1 MIALADLNPPIEK
14 IQAHFVQYKGFNFIL
29 SGDGAEAI
37 ASRGTNYFGPSI
49 LGRYGVAMATRRE
62 FFFPAR
68 TVDDYGCVYDG
79 QAALDWIVNSGLRHP
94 RADAIGL
101 IEDGSPETLM
111 LRQLDLGVPLG
122 VFVSARRGEFP
133 GIQAAARVHI
143 EVDDCRQVNK
153 GARARDYMPVV
164 RIPAMSEP
172 GLSLRHIVRQIEAL
186 Y

>member
-1 MIALADLNPPIEK
+1 MIALAELTPPIEK
-14 IQAHFVQYKGFNFIL
+14 IQAHFVQYKGLNFLL
-29 SGDGAEAI
+29 SGDGTEAI
-37 ASRGTNYFGPSI
+37 ASRGTNCFGPSI
-49 LGRYGVAMATRRE
+49 LGRYGVAMAAGLE

-79 QAALDWIVNSGLRHP
+79 QAALDWIVKSGLRHP

-101 IEDGSPETLM
+101 REDGSPETLM

-133 GIQAAARVHI
+133 GIRAAASVHI
-143 EVDDCRQVNK
+143 EAGDCRQSNK
-153 GARARDYMPVV
+153 GARAYDYMPVV
-164 RIPAMSEP
+164 RIPAMAEP
-172 GLSLRHIVRQIEAL
+172 GLALRHIVHQIKAL